1 MTATVQRSRP
11 TREPFSAKRKRP
23 PAHDNLDNLTLSRKE
38 GWRDFVE
45 APCRIQPER
54 LTRRQIRH
62 LSDAA
67 LDTYNQRRNEWHAN
81 IGPLQTPQLLE
92 LRDDL
97 WNVLNSNAKKDG
109 NKTKAALAIDGNP
122 CVGKT
127 TATEDWAKKF
137 HHREIQRHGEY
148 TRAGDE
154 RWPVCRVGMRGNT
167 SMKTFNRALCE
178 FYAHP
183 GADKGNVDQLGR
195 WALDC
200 VLSCETQVLIID
212 DIHFLHWQHKGGV
225 EISHHFKY
233 IADEFPLTLIS
244 IGVGLG
250 ERGVLLEGGSYDDA
264 VLNQTTRWTTTL
276 EMRPF
281 AIATERG
288 RRDWHELL
296 KTLEDRVVL
305 SQKYQ
310 GMLADDLSDYL
321 FIRSTGYIGSLMEL
335 LTRGCEKAMRRG
347 TEVLTETLFDT
358 VKIDSA
364 AERARRE
371 LQVAFR
377 TRRMTTRVQQQ

>member
-1 MTATVQRSRP
+1 MTSTVERLQASPR
-11 TREPFSAKRKRP
+11 RERAKRQP
-23 PAHDNLDNLTLSRKE
+23 SPAKNNLDNLTLSRKE
-38 GWRDFVE
+38 GWRDFVD
-45 APCRIQPER
+45 APRRIQPDR
-54 LTRRQIRH
+54 LTRRQISH

-67 LDTYNQRRNEWHAN
+67 RDIYNQRRNDWHAN
-81 IGPLQTPQLLE
+81 IGPLQTPQLLD
-92 LRDDL
+92 LHDDL
-97 WNVLNSNAKKDG
+97 WNVLNSNVKDG
-109 NKTKAALAIDGNP
+109 NKTKSALAIDGYP
-122 CVGKT
+122 CVGKS
-127 TATEDWAKKF
+127 TATEEFGKQF
-137 HHREIQRHGEY
+137 HRREIQRHGEY

-167 SMKTFNRALCE
+167 SMKTFNRALCDW
-178 FYAHP
+178 YAHP
-183 GADKGNVDQLGR
+183 GADRGNVDQLGR

-200 VLSCETQVLIID
+200 VLSCETRLLIID
-212 DIHFLHWQHKGGV
+212 DIHFLHWQRKGGV

-233 IADEFPLTLIS
+233 IANEFPLTLVS

-250 ERGVLLEGGSYDDA
+250 ERGVLLEGGSYEDA
-264 VLNQTTRWTTTL
+264 VLHQTIRWTTTL

-305 SQKYQ
+305 AQKYQ

-321 FIRSTGYIGSLMEL
+321 FIRSTGHIGSLMEL

-347 TEVLTETLFDT
+347 TEVLTEKLLDT

-371 LQVAFR
+371 FQAAFR
-377 TRRMTTRVQQQ
+377 TCRMSTRLRGQ